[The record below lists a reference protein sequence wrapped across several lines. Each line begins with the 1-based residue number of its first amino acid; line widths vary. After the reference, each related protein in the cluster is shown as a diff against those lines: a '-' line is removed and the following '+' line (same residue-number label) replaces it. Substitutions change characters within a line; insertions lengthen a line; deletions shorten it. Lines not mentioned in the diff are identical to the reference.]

1 MNAVGSSD
9 LLTENELSTEFEK
22 LLVDYGVKVNTNGF
36 LTLDSLNLVELM
48 LAIENKFSIDIPSDF
63 VMDFKSKK
71 VSSIVD
77 ELYGL
82 IRR

>member
-1 MNAVGSSD
+1 MNTVGSSD

-22 LLVDYGVKVNTNGF
+22 LLVDYGVKVNTSGF

-48 LAIENKFSIDIPSDF
+48 LAIENRLSIDIPSDF
-63 VMDFKSKK
+63 VMDFKSKN

-82 IRR
+82 IRG

>member
-22 LLVDYGVKVNTNGF
+22 LLVDYGVKVNTSGF

-48 LAIENKFSIDIPSDF
+48 LAIENRLSIDIPSGF

-82 IRR
+82 IRG